1 MSNLAWA
8 VANSSRTAQLFPHPN
23 GQRCMQESQRTDG
36 VELEASFTWIVRRR
50 TVDLASRFL
59 QVLRQ
64 DRGSLVT
71 LVHEPGFGECPL
83 RDGLHHRSHCRP
95 GWHMMPYPRGISS
108 LTNFTAISIS
118 GALLSIHNQAFC
130 IAEEFGVRENH
141 QLDQGTLEE
150 MVAFQ
155 KFETRCLRN
164 M

>member
-1 MSNLAWA
+1 MGGCKQQQNGTIISTPEWSAMYARIAAYRWRRARGVVHLDSP
-8 VANSSRTAQLFPHPN
+8 SSDRRPCVQVPA
-23 GQRCMQESQRTDG
+23 G
-36 VELEASFTWIVRRR
+36 VKT
-50 TVDLASRFL
+50 
-59 QVLRQ
+59 LRQ